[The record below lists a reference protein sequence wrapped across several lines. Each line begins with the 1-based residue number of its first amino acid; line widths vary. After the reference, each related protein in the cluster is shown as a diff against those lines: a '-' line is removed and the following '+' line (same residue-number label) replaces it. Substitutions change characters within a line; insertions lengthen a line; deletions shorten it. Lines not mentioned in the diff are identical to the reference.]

1 MPQEIVH
8 SLAKRAA
15 LDFVQM
21 RSANH
26 SNSCYSTHS
35 HDEFSFGVVDYGSA
49 KYKNLQRNYQI
60 QAGVTVTINPGD
72 AHSCNPDQGEWSYR
86 MLFIDSAWMADL
98 QRQMFAHKHSDYLPF
113 KQNLLKDKHSYQQFD
128 QLYDCLR
135 TESNPLMAEGR
146 LIDYCQQLFADN
158 PQRTSLDATS
168 NSQVQELI
176 MDQLGSNIA
185 LTDFCQL
192 ANMSPFHLI
201 RSFKHQYGQSPH
213 AYQLDQRIKRA
224 RLLLKAGDSLAN
236 TATALGFADQ
246 SHFQRNFKKR
256 TALTPRQYQQF
267 FVGVPGTGQ

>member
-1 MPQEIVH
+1 MPKEIVH
-8 SLAKRAA
+8 SLSKSAA
-15 LDFVQM
+15 LDFVEM

-35 HDEFSFGVVDYGSA
+35 HDEVSFGVVDYGSA
-49 KYKNLQRNYQI
+49 KYKNLQHNYQI

-86 MLFIDSAWMADL
+86 MLFIDSDWMGDL

-113 KQNLLKDKHSYQQFD
+113 KQSLLSDTKSYQQFD
-128 QLYDCLR
+128 KLYACLR
-135 TESNPLMAEGR
+135 SESNPLMAEGC
-146 LIDYCQQLFADN
+146 LIDYCQQLFSPVLDST
-158 PQRTSLDATS
+158 PLDATTV
-168 NSQVQELI
+168 SQVQELI
-176 MDQLGSNIA
+176 MDQLDSNIP
-185 LTDFCQL
+185 LTDFCEI
-192 ANMSPFHLI
+192 ANLSPFHLI

-224 RLLLKAGDSLAN
+224 RLLLKAGDSLAD

-267 FVGVPGTGQ
+267 FI